1 MRHDPEFLWVDKDRD
16 SLGSPLTFSQLT
28 YGLFPGAVS
37 WCFTSVGPEA
47 YVSVIQPL
55 QQLVIFPKDLI
66 LVIYLCQN
74 CKEESFQRQIY
85 YVH

>member
-1 MRHDPEFLWVDKDRD
+1 MVTPDIPPAHLW
-16 SLGSPLTFSQLT
+16 P
-28 YGLFPGAVS
+28 FPGAAG

-47 YVSVIQPL
+47 YVSVIQQL
-55 QQLVIFPKDLI
+55 QQLVIFPEDLI

-85 YVH
+85 YAQ